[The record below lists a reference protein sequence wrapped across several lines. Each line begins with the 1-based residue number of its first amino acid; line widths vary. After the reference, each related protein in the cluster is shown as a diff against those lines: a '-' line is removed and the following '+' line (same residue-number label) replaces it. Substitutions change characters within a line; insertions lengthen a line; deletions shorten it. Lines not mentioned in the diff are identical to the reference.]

1 MSRTPHLCTTQSHLS
16 SECQKTVTTGWFK
29 TQHVLHFLVG
39 PKWGGPRQISDIWAP
54 RPEFPACH
62 NVQDRSQGIEDLKSV
77 LSAQVHTTGS
87 RVVPE
92 LTCCCTKNVFKTSKN
107 WTNWTNWKIEVA
119 KSWRLTVNLGK
130 HSMNQTC
137 FSHSPTDFVR
147 SLWSLG
153 MPKRCHGDAQSPIL
167 QVHPLLALKFLQ
179 GFLIEKAL
187 CFSYGDIQIIQIIQW
202 EWILHGY
209 CMILLTKAKY
219 DILEKAQHGPTM
231 VAAFFRSNGSSKLSH
246 PKRDPTKRRLI
257 GCWWVLSFVH
267 NRGPGTHGVPRL
279 TMFFRLWTHQVCQ
292 RDTRINEAHEQLRIA
307 FTLHGLLRSN
317 CK

>member
-107 WTNWTNWKIEVA
+107 WTNWTTLKNRSGKKLEVDCKFGETFHEPNVFFPFANRLRQIPLVPWDAEALPWWCPIPNSSSSSPPGVEISPGISNWKSSVFFL
-119 KSWRLTVNLGK
+119 WRYSNYSNY
-130 HSMNQTC
+130 SM
-137 FSHSPTDFVR
+137 
-147 SLWSLG
+147 G
-153 MPKRCHGDAQSPIL
+153 M
-167 QVHPLLALKFLQ
+167 
-179 GFLIEKAL
+179 
-187 CFSYGDIQIIQIIQW
+187 DIA
-202 EWILHGY
+202 WILH
-209 CMILLTKAKY
+209 
-219 DILEKAQHGPTM
+219 DIADQSKIWYFGKGPTWPN
-231 VAAFFRSNGSSKLSH
+231 NGCS
-246 PKRDPTKRRLI
+246 I
-257 GCWWVLSFVH
+257 F
-267 NRGPGTHGVPRL
+267 
-279 TMFFRLWTHQVCQ
+279 
-292 RDTRINEAHEQLRIA
+292 
-307 FTLHGLLRSN
+307 
-317 CK
+317 